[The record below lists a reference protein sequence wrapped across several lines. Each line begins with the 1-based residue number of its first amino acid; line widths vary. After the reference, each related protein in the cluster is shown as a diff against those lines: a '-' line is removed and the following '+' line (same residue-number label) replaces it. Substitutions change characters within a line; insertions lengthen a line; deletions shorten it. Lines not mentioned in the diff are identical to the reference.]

1 MGRRR
6 AIGILLAGLL
16 ATAPGAAAS
25 ARPSF
30 VVTGWDAPST
40 TSFRAGW
47 RTFERTT
54 AYAGTAIT
62 VRLPFRTPGAAWNDP
77 FAFAFA
83 RGRWQRRWFAAA
95 AADLRAVRAQGSRL
109 PRSSYL
115 VVTANPGGIDPL
127 DDAGWADV
135 AQHLRIAGWL
145 AHAGGLAGVI
155 LDLEAYTPPYA
166 QLAPLERSNR
176 GRSWAVLTAAY
187 RQRGAQAMRALSADH
202 PSIRILLYHLTGDL
216 LAAPLD
222 PTRGGPRMPALV
234 GSSLGLAPAF
244 LDGMLDAI
252 PPQARLVDGEEQA
265 YQYNHPSQFARAAA
279 AGRSRGPLVVSP
291 RNRARYRRQVEHAFP
306 LYLDAYVLPSSDPLA
321 MPGGR
326 AVLPQTVHAAGA
338 ASDREVW
345 VYAQEGGFW
354 PRPGDA
360 SAPRPWAEQL
370 PELDGLLR
378 AASAGAPAPRV
389 VGPRPLGPAR
399 VAVPRDWR
407 ALLARHR
414 VRVAGG
420 TLRARPGTAGG
431 LGLWRSD
438 GTRSTLAWR
447 PGRAVI
453 RGGGQTALYANVDV
467 RPGQVLLVA
476 ARASD
481 TGGVGAV
488 VDIFW
493 KDAAGT
499 PFYDP
504 LRRASLVSV
513 VGRAARGPRD
523 IVVAVRVP
531 PGAAEAS
538 LDVGANGVH
547 GAPGAVVVR
556 SLRAAL
562 LPAAGTPG

>member
-1 MGRRR
+1 
-6 AIGILLAGLL
+6 
-16 ATAPGAAAS
+16 
-25 ARPSF
+25 
-30 VVTGWDAPST
+30 
-40 TSFRAGW
+40 
-47 RTFERTT
+47 
-54 AYAGTAIT
+54 
-62 VRLPFRTPGAAWNDP
+62 
-77 FAFAFA
+77 
-83 RGRWQRRWFAAA
+83 
-95 AADLRAVRAQGSRL
+95 
-109 PRSSYL
+109 
-115 VVTANPGGIDPL
+115 
-127 DDAGWADV
+127 
-135 AQHLRIAGWL
+135 
-145 AHAGGLAGVI
+145 
-155 LDLEAYTPPYA
+155 
-166 QLAPLERSNR
+166 
-176 GRSWAVLTAAY
+176 
-187 RQRGAQAMRALSADH
+187 
-202 PSIRILLYHLTGDL
+202 
-216 LAAPLD
+216 
-222 PTRGGPRMPALV
+222 
-234 GSSLGLAPAF
+234 
-244 LDGMLDAI
+244 
-252 PPQARLVDGEEQA
+252 
-265 YQYNHPSQFARAAA
+265 
-279 AGRSRGPLVVSP
+279 
-291 RNRARYRRQVEHAFP
+291 
-306 LYLDAYVLPSSDPLA
+306 

-345 VYAQEGGFW
+345 VYAQEGQLW

-360 SAPRPWAEQL
+360 SAPRPWAEQVA
-370 PELDGLLR
+370 ELDGLLR

-499 PFYDP
+499 PF
-504 LRRASLVSV
+504 LRPAAARLAGL
-513 VGRAARGPRD
+513 GRRPRGARAARHRGRR
-523 IVVAVRVP
+523 ARAAGGRGGE
-531 PGAAEAS
+531 PGRRREQHI
-538 LDVGANGVH
+538 H